1 MRRSI
6 RQIVLVNVLAA
17 IGVPALLAGSVE
29 VVLRAVGYGHSY
41 VLLERCELNGVPGWR
56 PNQYFT
62 WRFFPPALARTIEP
76 FFVPCEK
83 PRAALR
89 VIVLGS
95 SAAQGVPDPSY
106 SIARMLEVL
115 LNASCTNR
123 SAEVVNL
130 GITAINSH
138 AVRVILR
145 ECLVLEPD
153 ALIVYMGNNEVVGPY
168 GAGSVFGRRGQPYW
182 RIRAE
187 LWLRGTRLGQ
197 LLGKLAGAGR
207 APAGWRGM
215 EAFMQQCVAVDDP
228 ALERVYCNLQANLE
242 DMCAVAAR
250 VRVPLVVCT
259 VGNNLRDCPPFMSAH
274 GSAHDAQQQYEH
286 GLRLLRTGSNEAA
299 RAAFTAARDYDLL
312 RFRADSRI
320 NAILRECVARRASA
334 YVTLC
339 DVEQELAA
347 MARDGI
353 PGAESFHEHVH
364 FTFDGAYCVATAL
377 TRLLANVT
385 TNLHLQALPTQ
396 EDCATILAYT
406 AWDELRLA
414 RDVGTTYL
422 AKPPFTAQRGHA
434 ARMTS
439 HAARVAALA
448 RALTPATLAT
458 AELIY
463 INAIARRTN
472 DWQLYHNYANFLLQA
487 RGDAGGALTQLLCA
501 AACMPHALAVHDA
514 LGKLHLRLGRADEA
528 WAAFA
533 RAKALVP
540 HSATL
545 ENNLGVARLQ
555 GGNYKAAQAHF
566 QRALRYEADN
576 VAAYNNLAIVAVQ
589 NGQRS
594 NAVAYLRDAL
604 HLDPHNVQT
613 HFNLAVLLMQD
624 QRQTEA
630 RKHFEAVVQC
640 EPQHVEA
647 LTHLGVLY
655 VREGRM
661 QEAINV
667 LQRAVELQPENSS
680 AQRALQIAR
689 SRAVPR

>member
-17 IGVPALLAGSVE
+17 IGVPVLLATSAE
-29 VVLRAVGYGHSY
+29 IALRAVGYGHSY
-41 VLLERCELNGVPGWR
+41 ALLERCEVHGVRGWR

-83 PRAALR
+83 PRSALR
-89 VIVLGS
+89 IIVLGS

-115 LNASCTNR
+115 LNASSTNR
-123 SAEVVNL
+123 SVEVTNL

-138 AVRVILR
+138 AVRLMLR
-145 ECLVLEPD
+145 ECLALQPD

-197 LLGKLAGAGR
+197 LLGKLAGAR
-207 APAGWRGM
+207 RTPAGWRGM
-215 EAFMQQCVAVDDP
+215 EAFMQQRVAVDDP
-228 ALERVYCNLQANLE
+228 ALERVYGNLQANLA
-242 DMCAVAAR
+242 DMCAAATR
-250 VRVPLVVCT
+250 ARVPLIVCT
-259 VGNNLRDCPPFMSAH
+259 VGNNVRDCPPFLSAQ
-274 GSAHDAQQQYEH
+274 GSAYDAQQQYDH
-286 GLRLLRTGSNEAA
+286 GLRLLRIGSNEAA

-320 NAILRECVARRASA
+320 NAIVRDCAAQRACT

-339 DVEQELAA
+339 DAEGALAA
-347 MARDGI
+347 AARDGI

-364 FTFDGAYCVATAL
+364 FTFSGAYCVARAVA
-377 TRLLANVT
+377 RVLANIM
-385 TNLHLQALPTQ
+385 TNLYLQHLPTH
-396 EDCATILAYT
+396 EDCADMLAYT

-422 AKPPFTAQRGHA
+422 AKPPFTAQQGHA
-434 ARMTS
+434 ARMAA
-439 HAARVAALA
+439 HAARVTALA
-448 RALTPATLAT
+448 RALTPAVLAT
-458 AELIY
+458 AELMY
-463 INAIARRTN
+463 VRTIARRTN
-472 DWQLYHNYANFLLQA
+472 DWQLYHNYANFLLQT
-487 RGDAGGALTQLLCA
+487 RGDVGGALTQLLYA

-514 LGKLHLRLGRADEA
+514 LGKLYVRLGRADEA

-533 RAKALVP
+533 RAKTLLP

-555 GGNYKAAQAHF
+555 AGNYKDAQEHF
-566 QRALRYEADN
+566 QRALQYEADN
-576 VAAYNNLAIVAVQ
+576 AASYNNLAIVAVQ
-589 NGQRS
+589 TGQRS
-594 NAVAYLRDAL
+594 NAVVYLRTAL
-604 HLDPHNVQT
+604 QHDPHNVQT
-613 HFNLAVLLMQD
+613 HFNLGILLAQE
-624 QRQTEA
+624 QRQAEA
-630 RKHFEAVVQC
+630 RAHFEAVVQS

-655 VREGRM
+655 LREGRV

-667 LQRAVELQPENSS
+667 LQRAVALQPQNQV
-680 AQRALQIAR
+680 AQRALDTAR
-689 SRAVPR
+689 RLRRE